1 MLVKSEKYKE
11 YKRIYQLKYYHK
23 NENIRVEC
31 EYCKCFVTK
40 AGMKKHINT
49 EKCMNIREKINNTN
63 NINSANIAYLKMKLQ
78 SSNHNDNENNYNNNI
93 NNRTSNTT
101 RTTT

>member
-1 MLVKSEKYKE
+1 MRLHHKSNKCHRLRETFKSIDIQNENENDNENKIKNENAIKKIEKNKE
-11 YKRIYQLKYYHK
+11 YKRIYQLKHYHK

-49 EKCMNIREKINNTN
+49 EKCMNIREKIT
-63 NINSANIAYLKMKLQ
+63 IRIILQ
-78 SSNHNDNENNYNNNI
+78 
-93 NNRTSNTT
+93 
-101 RTTT
+101 

>member
-1 MLVKSEKYKE
+1 MPKLRENFKSNENDKDNEDEIKIENAIKKVEKYKE
-11 YKRIYQLKYYHK
+11 NKRIYQLKYYHK

-63 NINSANIAYLKMKLQ
+63 NITIIGIFYVFKI
-78 SSNHNDNENNYNNNI
+78 NE
-93 NNRTSNTT
+93 
-101 RTTT
+101 

>member
-1 MLVKSEKYKE
+1 MPIKKEKYEE

-23 NENIRVEC
+23 NENIRIEC

-49 EKCMNIREKINNTN
+49 EKCINIREK
-63 NINSANIAYLKMKLQ
+63 NIRLPRLLVKKCKTYS
-78 SSNHNDNENNYNNNI
+78 YNNFKNYWYVV
-93 NNRTSNTT
+93 
-101 RTTT
+101 